1 MARTISGLRTCCDE
15 DPLTF
20 IQFPG
25 SSVEEALQP
34 LDPLCPEPDCYVF
47 ETRTCSTRMPL
58 RIRDCKMLVS
68 SNYTQL
74 HNITHAHITMTHEL
88 LLKSVPAI
96 LKAFAKKRA
105 FPAWS
110 CQSTPSVM
118 EFNPICQTTPTQGSL
133 DQKGASQAAALVTS
147 ATTHWVRSK
156 ARFRSASVRARDE
169 ILWPNC
175 PKCLQPTLPN
185 PHMFVL
191 HVLPL
196 IRWKSTDSMDG
207 QVCLDFD

>member
-1 MARTISGLRTCCDE
+1 
-15 DPLTF
+15 
-20 IQFPG
+20 
-25 SSVEEALQP
+25 
-34 LDPLCPEPDCYVF
+34 
-47 ETRTCSTRMPL
+47 
-58 RIRDCKMLVS
+58 
-68 SNYTQL
+68 
-74 HNITHAHITMTHEL
+74 MTHEL